1 MCECNHTNSR
11 SKSSEKINKKD
22 SRIEYRI
29 GGNLHGHSVT
39 SRPRVYFRPSEKRP
53 ANWAENGRDDR
64 PMREMF
70 YYYWKICARTHTH
83 TNRENVYTTRW
94 KLSSLFSGCCNETE
108 RTEAQKEKKE
118 RTRALYYYRR
128 SFDDVYCIRCLDCQF
143 ASSWFSYNFKTKF
156 NLGTI
161 SGV

>member
-29 GGNLHGHSVT
+29 LGGNLHGHSVT
-39 SRPRVYFRPSEKRP
+39 SRPRVYFRPHGQKDPLTERRT
-53 ANWAENGRDDR
+53 AETTAAHARDVLLLLKED
-64 PMREMF
+64 M
-70 YYYWKICARTHTH
+70 CAHTH

-108 RTEAQKEKKE
+108 RTETQAH
-118 RTRALYYYRR
+118 ALYIII
-128 SFDDVYCIRCLDCQF
+128 DGDVMTCIADVVSRLSIRLQRIF
-143 ASSWFSYNFKTKF
+143 LYNFKP
-156 NLGTI
+156 N
-161 SGV
+161 